1 MKMSRIWASNN
12 KEVIMTELT
21 EDMLA
26 INIFADDM
34 VVGVIITREEANMLA
49 LGISE
54 WVGLPMFYGD
64 EEE

>member
-1 MKMSRIWASNN
+1 MSRIWASNN
-12 KEVIMTELT
+12 KDAIITELT
-21 EDMLA
+21 DEMIA
-26 INIFADDM
+26 INIFADDV

-54 WVGLPMFYGD
+54 WVGLPMFLRD

>member
-1 MKMSRIWASNN
+1 MARIWASNN
-12 KEVIMTELT
+12 KDGIITELT

-26 INIFADDM
+26 INIFADDL
-34 VVGVIITREEANMLA
+34 VVGIIITREEANMLA

-54 WVGLPMFYGD
+54 WVGLPIYHDM

>member
-1 MKMSRIWASNN
+1 MIMSRIWASNN
-12 KEVIMTELT
+12 KDAIITELT
-21 EDMLA
+21 DEMIA
-26 INIFADDM
+26 INIFADDV

-54 WVGLPMFYGD
+54 WVGLPMFLRD